1 MADNRWIR
9 VSDQDREN
17 AVELLIEAY
26 AVGRLS
32 REELDERAIAAYS
45 ATTWG
50 ELRDLTADLPHA
62 ATRTARPSAGVAS
75 RRATE
80 NPARSARPDEMDL
93 CGHVRGL
100 SGRDNSSSCPV
111 GDHSPHA
118 HRGAAGGSDRHQ
130 LAQYLR

>member
-75 RRATE
+75 RRAPRRTQ
-80 NPARSARPDEMDL
+80 
-93 CGHVRGL
+93 RGL
-100 SGRDNSSSCPV
+100 PGQMRWIYAV
-111 GDHSPHA
+111 MF
-118 HRGAAGGSDRHQ
+118 GACLGGIIAP
-130 LAQYLR
+130 LAPWVTIVLMPIAVLLAAAIGTS